1 MKKSL
6 KLLTTA
12 LLIGLILSSCVV
24 VATESAPTATIGPVE
39 TDLSGQYE
47 TLQAIITEQAAT
59 LESLNTP
66 ENPTQVEYIATLEA
80 TELPR
85 YTGEYTAIE
94 KDGFTLNL
102 PNEVA
107 KEISVSNV
115 LPDDPEDGWPELAL
129 PARRV
134 IGFEEYSIQNHFHK
148 SLIYVIPIQKMI
160 DGGHYGGTTAINL
173 QALLADPNF
182 NLQQETNL
190 PFLPPFNAAQ
200 VFHVL
205 EKRLDSEH
213 NSGIR
218 FLTLY
223 SQGFVGV
230 TNYEIFYT
238 YQGISAD
245 GRYYIAAVL
254 PIKSSLLPD
263 SPLSNEDLD
272 KIVDEYLDYI
282 EDMTDLI
289 KTENGGIV
297 TPSLE
302 ALDAMMMSLVSQN

>member
-1 MKKSL
+1 MKKTL
-6 KLLTTA
+6 KILTTT
-12 LLIGLILSSCVV
+12 LMIGLILSSCVV
-24 VATESAPTATIGPVE
+24 VATESVPTTTTGLVE

-66 ENPTQVEYIATLEA
+66 ESPTQVEDVATLEA
-80 TELPR
+80 TQLSQ
-85 YTGEYTAIE
+85 YSGEFTVIE
-94 KDGFTLNL
+94 KDGFSLNL

-107 KEISVSNV
+107 KDITVSNV
-115 LPDDPEDGWPELAL
+115 LPDDPGDGFPELAL

-148 SLIYVIPIQKMI
+148 SQIYVIPVQKMI
-160 DGGHYGGTTAINL
+160 DGGHYGGTTATNL
-173 QALLADPNF
+173 QALLADPNY
-182 NLQQETNL
+182 NLKQEANL

-213 NSGIR
+213 SSGIR
-218 FLTLY
+218 YLTLY

-230 TNYEIFYT
+230 TNYDIFYT

-272 KIVDEYLDYI
+272 KIVDEYRDYI